1 MASFDDIFDDASKDA
16 ATYAVFCC
24 LRIVL
29 LNDFLVRHSNIIT
42 NCFVD
47 MVHDEEYE
55 TFKMILLEIH
65 QNKVMDLSDI
75 LPFIDKDF
83 YK

>member
-24 LRIVL
+24 MRLIL
-29 LNDFLVRHSNIIT
+29 LNDFLVRHSNIIM
-42 NCFVD
+42 NHIVD
-47 MVHDEEYE
+47 MTRDEEYE
-55 TFKMILLEIH
+55 KFITMLLYIH
-65 QNKVMDLSDI
+65 QTKVMDLSDI